1 MGSFAAIPEVRKPDA
16 AGNVLEGKGA
26 LAIDSSG
33 CVVLGRDRIV
43 AVVGMT
49 DVVVVDAGDAL
60 LVVPK
65 DKSQDVRKVV
75 EALKAKKLE
84 KFL

>member
-1 MGSFAAIPEVRKPDA
+1 
-16 AGNVLEGKGA
+16 
-26 LAIDSSG
+26 
-33 CVVLGRDRIV
+33 
-43 AVVGMT
+43 VGMT
-49 DVVVVDAGDAL
+49 DVVVVDAGDAI

-75 EALKAKKLE
+75 EALKARKRQ